1 MLTMIDNEKT
11 DEQADPG
18 LWAPFVL
25 EYPENRGKDQGQHIV
40 GSVRRYERR
49 KGSPAGSARNV
60 AE

>member
-25 EYPENRGKDQGQHIV
+25 EYPENRGK
-40 GSVRRYERR
+40 
-49 KGSPAGSARNV
+49 GSPAGSARKV